1 MARLPSVATLSLL
14 GLANAL
20 TLHRAAARRTLV
32 VRANADAPPA
42 NAPDVDEGMMALRTP
57 LRMLGPYPVL
67 SLRFNDMAT
76 PEQFKAQQQ
85 ETGERGVALDFV
97 VDTGANVNTIN
108 AKLAADLGLEA
119 VGFDEGGVSAT
130 GDLAGGTTFML
141 GTAQL
146 NDLPREERI
155 DFCGGLTASA
165 LPVASPSGAGLLGVG
180 FLFAFPGGV
189 EFDWGDAAAAVSPSL
204 TMFGDMVGTEDLMDG
219 LCEVPAR
226 QLESGLVC
234 VTMTINGVEIPS
246 LLDTGSPITVL
257 NAAAAEAAG
266 IAMPQPEATINPFAK
281 AKAAVEAAAAMAS
294 GEVAMMGG
302 PNGPI
307 TLRKIPEKAPIFLG
321 AADIGAGRPYVG
333 EFPGLAALGGLDAD
347 SGPAAVLG
355 RTCCGSGGGSC
366 CRTARSTSR
375 RDRQPI
381 PYYRGGPAD
390 LGDWL
395 RPDCTA
401 PMRAALSRGGS
412 CGDC

>member
-1 MARLPSVATLSLL
+1 
-14 GLANAL
+14 
-20 TLHRAAARRTLV
+20 
-32 VRANADAPPA
+32 
-42 NAPDVDEGMMALRTP
+42 
-57 LRMLGPYPVL
+57 
-67 SLRFNDMAT
+67 
-76 PEQFKAQQQ
+76 
-85 ETGERGVALDFV
+85 
-97 VDTGANVNTIN
+97 
-108 AKLAADLGLEA
+108 
-119 VGFDEGGVSAT
+119 
-130 GDLAGGTTFML
+130 
-141 GTAQL
+141 
-146 NDLPREERI
+146 
-155 DFCGGLTASA
+155 
-165 LPVASPSGAGLLGVG
+165 
-180 FLFAFPGGV
+180 
-189 EFDWGDAAAAVSPSL
+189 
-204 TMFGDMVGTEDLMDG
+204 
-219 LCEVPAR
+219 
-226 QLESGLVC
+226 
-234 VTMTINGVEIPS
+234 MTINGVKIPS

>member
-1 MARLPSVATLSLL
+1 
-14 GLANAL
+14 
-20 TLHRAAARRTLV
+20 
-32 VRANADAPPA
+32 
-42 NAPDVDEGMMALRTP
+42 MALRAP

-85 ETGERGVALDFV
+85 ETSERGVALDFV

-141 GTAQL
+141 GSAQL
-146 NDLPREERI
+146 NDLPKAERV

-189 EFDWGDAAAAVSPSL
+189 EFDWGDAAAAGSPNDAATGAAAPAL

-266 IAMPQPEATINPFAK
+266 IAMPQPEATGINLFAR

-333 EFPGLAALGGLDAD
+333 KFPGLAALGGLDAD

-355 RTCCGSGGGSC
+355 TDVLRQ
-366 CRTARSTSR
+366 R
-375 RDRQPI
+375 RRLVMQDGKV
-381 PYYRGGPAD
+381 YV
-390 LGDWL
+390 
-395 RPDCTA
+395 
-401 PMRAALSRGGS
+401 
-412 CGDC
+412 